1 MNNLQY
7 YRRWLFTLTA
17 TIFFVTIVLAQEKGT
32 SDYGW
37 LNGKWEGT
45 PPQGGKVQMDMRVT
59 NGNQVKGTGFIVQTG
74 IRSKNTRQVEGIVD
88 RDKVELT
95 YFGVNETIKYDLKF
109 VDDKLVGT
117 GTNPGLP
124 KPVET
129 IFVKLK

>member
-1 MNNLQY
+1 
-7 YRRWLFTLTA
+7 
-17 TIFFVTIVLAQEKGT
+17 
-32 SDYGW
+32 
-37 LNGKWEGT
+37 
-45 PPQGGKVQMDMRVT
+45 MDMRVT